1 MAEQNIIF
9 FDGVCGLCNG
19 TVDFVIREDSA
30 RIFLYS
36 PLQGETF
43 RKIAPEHPETIDAN
57 SLFVL
62 RRDLEKHTLL
72 KRSEAILYI
81 LDHIPRY
88 RWLGRV
94 GRIFPVPIR
103 DAIYRLIAATRYQ
116 IWGKRDSC
124 RLPTSE
130 ESARFLP

>member
-19 TVDFVIREDSA
+19 TVDFVLREDRA

-43 RKIAPEHPETIDAN
+43 RKIAPEYPETIDAN

-88 RWLGRV
+88 RWLGRG

>member
-9 FDGVCGLCNG
+9 FDGVCGLCNR
-19 TVDFVIREDSA
+19 TVDFVLREDHA

-36 PLQGETF
+36 SLQGETF
-43 RKIAPEHPETIDAN
+43 RKIAPQRPEAIDAN

-62 RRDLEKHTLL
+62 RRNLEEDVLL

-81 LDHIPRY
+81 LDHLPRY
-88 RWLGRV
+88 RWLGRL
-94 GRIFPVPIR
+94 GRIFPLWIR
-103 DAIYRLIAATRYQ
+103 DGIYRLIAATRYQ

-124 RLPTSE
+124 RLPNAE
-130 ESARFLP
+130 ERARFLP

>member
-1 MAEQNIIF
+1 VAEQNIIF

-19 TVDFVIREDSA
+19 MVDFVLREDRA
-30 RIFLYS
+30 RFFLYS

-43 RKIAPEHPETIDAN
+43 RKIAPERPEAIDAN

-62 RRDLEKHTLL
+62 RRDLEKHPLL
-72 KRSEAILYI
+72 QRSEAILYI
-81 LDHIPRY
+81 LDHLPRY

-94 GRIFPVPIR
+94 GRIFPELVR

-124 RLPTSE
+124 RLPAAE
-130 ESARFLP
+130 ERARFLP